1 MWYGWGAL
9 MAAWRGDGVASSATS
24 VTQGRWRILVTL
36 LAVTWLN
43 PHVYLDTFVVLGS
56 LGGQLLPDIRPWF
69 ALGAVTASIVWFFC
83 LSIASSMVITVVK
96 SPSGTTNH

>member
-1 MWYGWGAL
+1 L

-69 ALGAVTASIVWFFC
+69 ALGA
-83 LSIASSMVITVVK
+83 
-96 SPSGTTNH
+96 GG